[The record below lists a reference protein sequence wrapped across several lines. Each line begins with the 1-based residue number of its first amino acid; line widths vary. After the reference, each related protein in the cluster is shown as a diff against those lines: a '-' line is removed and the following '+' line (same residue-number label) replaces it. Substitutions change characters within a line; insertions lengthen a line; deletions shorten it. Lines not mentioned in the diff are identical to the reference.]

1 MSEIHLHRAHHIGLR
16 KAKASVQKIA
26 EEMSD
31 VFDMQSEWEGNVLH
45 FSRSGVSGSMSVTKD
60 SVTLD
65 AKLGFLLSALKPR
78 IEAQIEKNFEKYF
91 G

>member
-1 MSEIHLHRAHHIGLR
+1 MSEIHLHRAHRIGLR

-26 EEMSD
+26 EEMAD

>member
-1 MSEIHLHRAHHIGLR
+1 MSEIHLHRAHSIGLR

-31 VFDMQSEWEGNVLH
+31 VFDMQSQWEGNVLH
-45 FSRSGVSGSMSVTKD
+45 FSRSGVTGSMSVTKD